1 MHTSLLDFDRNSSD
15 EDAYRQQHQ
24 ANSGSSKNAEETKNM
39 SKDLD
44 KLVPIRTVKS
54 AVEVN
59 NVVPQEVN
67 ISEDIDRENGAEEK
81 LGSEISS
88 QLAEVTQKQW
98 TNESQKP
105 QMVSKIADGLKISE
119 KFPNNRVSVFN

>member
-1 MHTSLLDFDRNSSD
+1 MDFDRNSSD
-15 EDAYRQQHQ
+15 EDVYHQQHQ
-24 ANSGSSKNAEETKNM
+24 ANSSSSRNAKETKNM

-44 KLVPIRTVKS
+44 KLVPISTVKS
-54 AVEVN
+54 TVEVN

-67 ISEDIDRENGAEEK
+67 IFEDIDRKNGAEEK

-105 QMVSKIADGLKISE
+105 QVVSKIADGLKISE
-119 KFPNNRVSVFN
+119 NFPNNRVSVFN

>member
-1 MHTSLLDFDRNSSD
+1 
-15 EDAYRQQHQ
+15 
-24 ANSGSSKNAEETKNM
+24 M

-44 KLVPIRTVKS
+44 KLVPISTVKS
-54 AVEVN
+54 TVEVN

-67 ISEDIDRENGAEEK
+67 IFEDIDRENGAEEK
-81 LGSEISS
+81 LGSEISG

-105 QMVSKIADGLKISE
+105 QVVSKIADELKISE
-119 KFPNNRVSVFN
+119 KFPNNMVSVFN